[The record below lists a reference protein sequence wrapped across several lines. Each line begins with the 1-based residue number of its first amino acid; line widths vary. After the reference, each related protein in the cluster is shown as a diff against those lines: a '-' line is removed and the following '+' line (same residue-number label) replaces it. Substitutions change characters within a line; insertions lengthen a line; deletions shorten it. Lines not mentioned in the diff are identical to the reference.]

1 MNPKIF
7 IEQLYYL
14 ILICSILM
22 LTNQAYAT
30 NSDLSNGTWFVCEFA
45 HSQIPPEDNC
55 IMLDDDGFQI
65 INGIVYRVKIKNSIE
80 TTCRHNRVGNC
91 FFRHQ
96 AGLFAER
103 SELGPIKLSDNKI
116 HLTLLGCTQ
125 EYSIIK
131 HSNYSEIIPDSEIC
145 WWASRKHYFISQYI
159 GKIQIL

>member
-1 MNPKIF
+1 
-7 IEQLYYL
+7 
-14 ILICSILM
+14 M

-131 HSNYSEIIPDSEIC
+131 HSNYIEIILDSEIC
-145 WWASRKHYFISQYI
+145 RWVSRKHYFISQYI
-159 GKIQIL
+159 GRMQIL